1 MLNEARLVYCGALFN
16 KLLLVLEDTSGNNVS
31 LEGVTILVAEDEQY
45 NFIFLRELLAD
56 KNANIIRASNG
67 LHAVKLCNEHPEIN
81 IVLMDIRMPVMDGYE
96 ATRKIKET
104 RPELPIIAQTAFAL
118 ESDRK
123 RAINEGCDDYVSKP
137 IRRNDLISKIV
148 KNLKLKES

>member
-1 MLNEARLVYCGALFN
+1 M
-16 KLLLVLEDTSGNNVS
+16 GNTNGNTVD
-31 LEGVTILVAEDEQY
+31 LEGVTVLIAEDEHY
-45 NFIFLRELLAD
+45 NYVFLRELLAEHS
-56 KNANIIRASNG
+56 ASIIRADNG

-96 ATRKIKET
+96 ATRKIKKS

-123 RAINEGCDDYVSKP
+123 RAINEGCDDYVAKP
-137 IRRNDLISKIV
+137 IRRNDLLSKIV
-148 KNLKLKES
+148 KNLNLSGA